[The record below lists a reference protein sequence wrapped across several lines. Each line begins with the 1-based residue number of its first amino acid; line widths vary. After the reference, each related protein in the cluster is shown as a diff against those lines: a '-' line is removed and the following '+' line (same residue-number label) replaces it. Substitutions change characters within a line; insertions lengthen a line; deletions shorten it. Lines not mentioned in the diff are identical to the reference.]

1 MKNNI
6 GFLAAMTITLCFNAQ
21 AQLNPAQPLSSAPPY
36 TLFEQWAQPV
46 TPFQMFPHVYYV
58 GTRNLSSVLL
68 STPEG
73 LILIDA
79 ALDAS
84 APTIKAH
91 IEALGFDIKDL
102 RYILNSHA
110 RLDQAGGIARLKT
123 WSGAKVVASA
133 ANAEQL
139 ALGGKQ
145 DFALGDA
152 LSFPPVKAD
161 IIVGE
166 GDSITLGGLTL
177 TALMT
182 PGHLPGAT
190 SWLTTLRQ
198 GEQNYRLVYADSLA
212 TPDYY
217 LIDNKNYPDLVQDI
231 RGSFAR
237 LAEQQADIFIAN
249 KGTRFDLENKMVR
262 LRAGDLDAFVDRQ
275 GLQHYVKESQKV
287 FEAQL
292 AKQQKDI

>member
-46 TPFQMFPHVYYV
+46 APFQMFPHVYYV

-110 RLDQAGGIARLKT
+110 RLDQAGGIARLKA

-249 KGTRFDLENKMVR
+249 KGTRFDLENKIVR

>member
-46 TPFQMFPHVYYV
+46 APFQMFPHVYYV

-68 STPEG
+68 STSEG

-110 RLDQAGGIARLKT
+110 RLDQAGGIARLKA

-231 RGSFAR
+231 RVSFAR

>member
-1 MKNNI
+1 MKKNL
-6 GFLAAMTITLCFNAQ
+6 GYLTAMTVALCFGAQ

-36 TLFEQWAQPV
+36 SLFEQWAQPV
-46 TPFQMFPHVYYV
+46 APFQMFPHVYYV

-84 APTIKAH
+84 APAIRAH
-91 IEALGFDIKDL
+91 IEALGFNIKDL

-110 RLDQAGGIARLKT
+110 RLDQAGGIARLQA

-133 ANAEQL
+133 ANAQQL

-152 LSFPPVKAD
+152 LSFPPVKVD

-166 GDSITLGGLTL
+166 GDSITLGDLKL

-190 SWLTTLRQ
+190 SWLTTLHQ
-198 GEQNYRLVYADSLA
+198 GGQSYRLVYADSLA

-217 LIDNKNYPDLVQDI
+217 LIDNKNYPSLVQDI

-237 LAEQQADIFIAN
+237 LAQQQADIFIAN
-249 KGTRFDLENKMVR
+249 KGTRFDLDNKMQR
-262 LRAGDLDAFVDRQ
+262 LQTGDLDAFVDRQ
-275 GLQHYVKESQKV
+275 GLQQYVQQSQQT

-292 AKQQKDI
+292 KQQQSKM

>member
-46 TPFQMFPHVYYV
+46 APFQMFPHVYYV

-110 RLDQAGGIARLKT
+110 RLDQAGGIARLKA

-182 PGHLPGAT
+182 PGHLQGAT

>member
-1 MKNNI
+1 MKKNI

-46 TPFQMFPHVYYV
+46 APFQMFPHVYYV

-110 RLDQAGGIARLKT
+110 RLDQAGGIARLKA

>member
-1 MKNNI
+1 MKKNV
-6 GFLAAMTITLCFNAQ
+6 GYLTAMTLALCFSAQ
-21 AQLNPAQPLSSAPPY
+21 AQLNPAQPLSSVPLY
-36 TLFEQWAQPV
+36 SLFEQWAQPV
-46 TPFQMFPHVYYV
+46 APFQMFPHVYYV

-84 APTIKAH
+84 APTIRAH
-91 IEALGFDIKDL
+91 IEALGFNIKDL
-102 RYILNSHA
+102 RYIINSHA
-110 RLDQAGGIARLKT
+110 RLDQAGGIARMKA

-133 ANAEQL
+133 ANAKQL

-166 GDSITLGGLTL
+166 GDSVTLGGLRL

-190 SWLTTLRQ
+190 SWLTTLHQ
-198 GEQNYRLVYADSLA
+198 GGRSYRLVYADSLA

-217 LIDNKNYPDLVQDI
+217 LINNKNYPSLVADI
-231 RGSFAR
+231 RGSFLS
-237 LAEQQADIFIAN
+237 LAQQQADIFIAN
-249 KGTRFDLENKMVR
+249 KGTRFDLENKMLR
-262 LRAGDLDAFVDRQ
+262 LQAGDLDAFVDRQ
-275 GLQHYVKESQKV
+275 GLQQYVQQSQQT

-292 AKQQKDI
+292 KQQQNKM

>member
-1 MKNNI
+1 MKKNI

-46 TPFQMFPHVYYV
+46 APFQMFPHVYYV

-110 RLDQAGGIARLKT
+110 RLDQAGGIARLKA

-190 SWLTTLRQ
+190 SWLTTLHQ

-275 GLQHYVKESQKV
+275 GLQYYVKESQKV

>member
-1 MKNNI
+1 MKKNI

-46 TPFQMFPHVYYV
+46 APFQMFPHVYYV

-110 RLDQAGGIARLKT
+110 RLDQAGGIARLKA

-275 GLQHYVKESQKV
+275 GLQYYVKESQKV

>member
-6 GFLAAMTITLCFNAQ
+6 GFLAVMTITLCFNAQ

-46 TPFQMFPHVYYV
+46 APFQMFPHVYYV

-110 RLDQAGGIARLKT
+110 RLDQAGGIARLKA

-190 SWLTTLRQ
+190 SWLTTLHQ

>member
-1 MKNNI
+1 MKKNI

-46 TPFQMFPHVYYV
+46 APFQMFPHVYYV

-110 RLDQAGGIARLKT
+110 RLDQAGGIARLKA

-231 RGSFAR
+231 RVSFAR

>member
-1 MKNNI
+1 MKKNA
-6 GFLAAMTITLCFNAQ
+6 GYLTAMTLALCFSAQ

-36 TLFEQWAQPV
+36 SLFEQWAQPV
-46 TPFQMFPHVYYV
+46 VPFQMFPHVYYV

-73 LILIDA
+73 LILIDT

-84 APTIKAH
+84 APTIRAH
-91 IEALGFDIKDL
+91 IEALGFNIKDL

-110 RLDQAGGIARLKT
+110 RLDQAGGIARMKA

-133 ANAEQL
+133 ANAKQL

-166 GDSITLGGLTL
+166 GDSVTLGGLRL

-198 GEQNYRLVYADSLA
+198 GGRSYRLVYADSLA

-217 LIDNKNYPDLVQDI
+217 LINNKNYPSLVADI
-231 RGSFAR
+231 RGSFLR
-237 LAEQQADIFIAN
+237 LAQQQADIFIAN
-249 KGTRFDLENKMVR
+249 KGTRFDLDNKISR
-262 LRAGDLDAFVDRQ
+262 LQAGDLDAFVDRQ
-275 GLQHYVKESQKV
+275 GLQQYVQQSQQT

-292 AKQQKDI
+292 KQQQNKM

>member
-1 MKNNI
+1 MKKNI
-6 GFLAAMTITLCFNAQ
+6 GYLSAMTFALCFGVQ
-21 AQLNPAQPLSSAPPY
+21 AQLNPAQRLSSAPPY
-36 TLFEQWAQPV
+36 SLFEQWAQPV
-46 TPFQMFPHVYYV
+46 APFQMFPHVYYV
-58 GTRNLSSVLL
+58 GTRNLTSVLL
-68 STPEG
+68 STPKG

-84 APTIKAH
+84 APVIRAH

-110 RLDQAGGIARLKT
+110 RLDQAGGIARLKA

-133 ANAEQL
+133 ANARQL
-139 ALGGKQ
+139 ALGGRQ

-152 LSFPPVKAD
+152 LSFPSVTTD

-166 GDSITLGGLTL
+166 GDSITLGGLTV

-190 SWLTTLRQ
+190 SWLTSLSHD
-198 GEQNYRLVYADSLA
+198 GKSYRLIYADSLA
-212 TPDYY
+212 TPDYV
-217 LIDNKNYPDLVQDI
+217 LIDNKNYPNLVQDI

-237 LAEQQADIFIAN
+237 LAQQRADIFIAN
-249 KGTRFDLENKMVR
+249 KGTRFDLENKMSR
-262 LRAGDLDAFVDRQ
+262 LKAGDIDAFVDRQ
-275 GLQHYVKESQKV
+275 GLQEYVKQSRQL
-287 FEAQL
+287 FEMQL
-292 AKQQKDI
+292 KQQENKI

>member
-1 MKNNI
+1 MKKNI
-6 GFLAAMTITLCFNAQ
+6 GYLAAMTLGLCFNAQ

-36 TLFEQWAQPV
+36 SLFEQWAQPV
-46 TPFQMFPHVYYV
+46 APFQMFPHVYYV

-84 APTIKAH
+84 APTIRAH
-91 IEALGFDIKDL
+91 IEALGFNIKDL

-110 RLDQAGGIARLKT
+110 RLDQAGGIARIKA

-133 ANAEQL
+133 ANAKQL

-166 GDSITLGGLTL
+166 GDSITLGGLKL

-190 SWLTTLRQ
+190 SWLTTLHQ
-198 GEQNYRLVYADSLA
+198 GGQSYRLVYADSLA

-217 LIDNKNYPDLVQDI
+217 LIDNKNYPNLVEDM
-231 RGSFAR
+231 RGSFLR
-237 LAEQQADIFIAN
+237 LAQQRADIFIAN
-249 KGTRFDLENKMVR
+249 KGTRFGLENKMAR
-262 LRAGDLDAFVDRQ
+262 LQAGDLDAFVDRQ
-275 GLQHYVKESQKV
+275 GLQRYVAQSQQI
-287 FEAQL
+287 FEDQL
-292 AKQQKDI
+292 IKQGN

>member
-46 TPFQMFPHVYYV
+46 APFQMFPHVYYV

-68 STPEG
+68 STSEG

-110 RLDQAGGIARLKT
+110 RLDQAGGIARLKA

-190 SWLTTLRQ
+190 SWLTTLHQ

>member
-1 MKNNI
+1 MKKNI

-46 TPFQMFPHVYYV
+46 APFQMFPHVYYV

-110 RLDQAGGIARLKT
+110 RLDQAGGIARLKA

-190 SWLTTLRQ
+190 SWLTTLHQ

-231 RGSFAR
+231 RVSFAR

>member
-46 TPFQMFPHVYYV
+46 APFQMFPHVYYV

-110 RLDQAGGIARLKT
+110 RLDQAGGIARLKA

-190 SWLTTLRQ
+190 SWLTTLHQ